1 MTSRSLWNCYRDKIN
16 FDVNENDNANNNRI
30 NSAKKITSKSFEYKT
45 KIIEKTPSDNNTLE
59 IVV

>member
-1 MTSRSLWNCYRDKIN
+1 M
-16 FDVNENDNANNNRI
+16 NENDNANNNRI